1 MALNRIAAALT
12 THKSAKRLLAKSLF
26 PVSLLL
32 AACAGPRMVPP
43 SDVAQGAVLDVK
55 NRSKA
60 SGAFVN
66 EAFELGTYK
75 VAKVDRSWVHGNGF
89 GAGPYS
95 TLRSTA
101 GYTYELQG
109 GAQAWKGTCAISKDE
124 KNVKLGGGL
133 AFGGSKASLT
143 CECAEGSRI
152 GHLDLTR
159 DRSGNFEGKVTPA
172 AQAYA
177 FTVVKETDKKYW
189 GGEPAGYR
197 FDGTDGARGAVEMMH
212 PGRIWYTEKM
222 AEAEREP
229 GTCLLAGLMLYKEPA
244 DHDD

>member
-1 MALNRIAAALT
+1 MTLNRLASALIP
-12 THKSAKRLLAKSLF
+12 L
-26 PVSLLL
+26 PILL

-43 SDVAQGAVLDVK
+43 AEVAQGTVLDAK
-55 NRSKA
+55 NRSSA
-60 SGAFVN
+60 SGGFVN
-66 EAFELGTYK
+66 EAFDLGPYK
-75 VAKVDRSWVHGNGF
+75 VAKVDRSWVHGSGF
-89 GAGPYS
+89 GAGAYS

-124 KNVKLGGGL
+124 KNVKLGGGMS
-133 AFGGSKASLT
+133 FGGSKASLA
-143 CECAEGSRI
+143 CECGGGTQS

-172 AQAYA
+172 TQAY
-177 FTVVKETDKKYW
+177 TLSVVKETDKKYW

-197 FDGTDGARGAVEMMH
+197 FDGTDGARGAVETMH
-212 PGRIWYTEKM
+212 PGRIWYTDKM

-244 DHDD
+244 DKE